1 MTMAVLGIDLGAT
14 KISAAVFNASG
25 DILERQYAL
34 LDGRGGDAAGLLVSE
49 VRRKRQD
56 IFEALG
62 LYYRIYVL
70 HENPADILEEDE

>member
-34 LDGRGGDAAGLLVSE
+34 LDGRGGDAAGLLVCE
-49 VRRKRQD
+49 VIGNWQKTMRFQ
-56 IFEALG
+56 G
-62 LYYRIYVL
+62 L
-70 HENPADILEEDE
+70 ESACPE